1 MSDTKA
7 RALTRYSM
15 VNSPKVTAP
24 GLEPRLLRPQCTLL
38 CNLLKE
44 KGYLL
49 FQEGWAGG
57 RAQKG
62 KEKAKYTEDSACES
76 QAQIAAKEISK
87 Q

>member
-1 MSDTKA
+1 MA
-7 RALTRYSM
+7 
-15 VNSPKVTAP
+15 AP

-62 KEKAKYTEDSACES
+62 KEKAKYTKDSACES